1 MQTVQLSLEPNM
13 RLHLFGS
20 SDPKITSLFTKIPYC
35 KFLLQEKKWV
45 VKMERMTNEQC
56 LSVYTHITNIF
67 HKDLIKKGCK
77 MNVNQTM
84 LDHMAKCS
92 MYYKQRSQEL
102 KKRVTNDWSESLDKF
117 GVKPYDH
124 QIDAVCHWIENN
136 GRSILGHEMGTG
148 KTISAILSI
157 NAIQANRVV
166 IFTPASVMMQWEQ
179 EIKRLLPN
187 YKLYIYPNIKGVGD
201 ERREIL
207 LVSYA
212 RSDAYKKSETK
223 ATWKSEYII
232 CDECH
237 YIKNPKAKRT
247 KAIVQLAKTTDY
259 FIGLSGTPI
268 INRPVDLFPPLNIV
282 APSEFDNWYQFTRT
296 YCNGHMGKFGYV
308 ADGLSRKV
316 ELHAKLSRHMH
327 RVTKDDCLDLPPKTR
342 TVIPCKVNFGMG
354 DHKTFQEAYTELGH
368 CKTEVAIDWI
378 KDFLASNDEKLVVF
392 TYHVRVA
399 EHLYY
404 MLTCVDNNSLHKQVD
419 LLTGSTTKQDRDA
432 YISRFQNPKSE
443 KRILILTLGVG
454 STGLNLQKA
463 NNVLMVET
471 NFSPMDMI
479 QAEDRVHR
487 SGQTKSCSI
496 NYIVAQNTFDQKLY
510 SLLEKKM
517 SMSNAVIDGDFK
529 NDLNVFEELKDDL
542 KKELGYVKGS

>member
-1 MQTVQLSLEPNM
+1 MQKIQLSLEPNM
-13 RLHLFGS
+13 RLHIFGS
-20 SDPKITSLFTKIPYC
+20 KDPKITTLFSKIPFC
-35 KFLLQEKKWV
+35 NFLLQEKKWA
-45 VKMERMTNEQC
+45 VKMERMSNEQC
-56 LSVYTHITNIF
+56 LTVYTYITNVF
-67 HKDLIKKGCK
+67 FKDLMKVGLG

-84 LDHMAKCS
+84 LDHMSKCS

-102 KKRVTNDWSESLDKF
+102 QKRVTNDWSESLDKF
-117 GVKPYDH
+117 GVTPYDH
-124 QIDAVCHWIENN
+124 QIDAVCHWIDNN

-157 NAIQANRVV
+157 NSIEAKRVV
-166 IFTPASVMMQWEQ
+166 IFTPASVMMQWEK
-179 EIKRLLPN
+179 EIKRLLPD
-187 YKLYIYPNIKGVGD
+187 YKLYIYPNITGVGND
-201 ERREIL
+201 GREIL

-212 RSDAYKKSETK
+212 RAEAYKKSESK

-247 KAIVQLAKTTDY
+247 KAILQLAKTCDY

-282 APSEFDNWYQFTRT
+282 APSEFNNWYQFTKT

-316 ELHAKLSRHMH
+316 ELHSKLSRHMH
-327 RVTKDDCLDLPPKTR
+327 RVTKDDCLDLPPKMR
-342 TVIPCKVNFGMG
+342 SVIPCKVNFRME
-354 DHKTFQEAYTELGH
+354 DHETFQEAYTELGH
-368 CKTEVAIDWI
+368 CKTELAIDWV

-392 TYHVRVA
+392 TYHVKVA

-404 MLTCVDNNSLHKQVD
+404 MLTCVDNNKLHKQID
-419 LLTGSTTKQDRDA
+419 LLTGETTKQDRDA
-432 YISRFQNPKSE
+432 YISRFQDPKSA

-471 NFSPMDMI
+471 SFSPMEML

-487 SGQTKSCSI
+487 NGQTKSCSI
-496 NYIVAQNTFDQKLY
+496 NYLVAQNTFDDKLY

-517 SMSNAVIDGDFK
+517 GMSNAVVDGDFK
-529 NDLNVFEELKDDL
+529 NDLNVFEELK
-542 KKELGYVKGS
+542 KEIANG